1 MMTKL
6 TAHFTLEEM
15 TQTQQRMDNTCPP
28 ELMPTL
34 LETAMMLERIRAAL
48 SADAGRD
55 IPLTDISAYR
65 CIPVNRAVG
74 SNDGSEHPK
83 ATACDFK
90 ARAYGSPFKIATFLA
105 KHQKELDIG
114 QLILEF
120 DSWIH
125 VSTRVPVKAPAI
137 NRTLTYRRIDGKTA
151 VLVGIQ

>member
-1 MMTKL
+1 MTQL

-28 ELMPTL
+28 ELLPTL
-34 LETAMMLERIRAAL
+34 LETASMLERIRAAL

-65 CIPVNRAVG
+65 SPAVNTAIG
-74 SNDGSEHPK
+74 STNASDHVK
-83 ATACDFK
+83 AMATDFK
-90 ARAYGSPFKIATFLA
+90 ARAYGSPNKVAAFLA
-105 KHQKELDIG
+105 KHQKTLGIG

-125 VSTRVPVKAPAI
+125 VSTRMPDKTI
-137 NRTLTYRRIDGKTA
+137 NATLTYRKVNGKTA